1 MEVLLKFFTSHTG
14 WLVYV
19 LLFAILF
26 LSGLGL
32 PVPEDAVLLSGGF
45 LIYFGYTEY
54 LPTVVVMFA
63 GVLGGDILIF
73 TIGWKWGGDVVRH
86 KSVKHLLTPKRLA
99 RVQRHFE
106 KSGTMTILLA
116 RFLMGLRAATYLLAG
131 SMRMPFRQFFWL
143 DFLAALVSVPL
154 VSYLGFVFA
163 PQLESLLHLLRR
175 IEVLILIAA
184 LLVAGFFYWHRRS
197 RKSAAV

>member
-1 MEVLLKFFTSHTG
+1 MEVLLNFFTSHTG

-54 LPTVVVMFA
+54 VPTVVVMFV
-63 GVLGGDILIF
+63 GVLAGDVLIF
-73 TIGWKWGGDVVRH
+73 TIGRKWGADAVRH
-86 KSVKHLLTPKRLA
+86 KSLKHLLTPKRLA

-154 VSYLGFVFA
+154 VSYLGYVFA
-163 PQLESLLHLLRR
+163 PQLETLLMFLRR
-175 IEVLILIAA
+175 VEVLILIAV
-184 LLVAGFFYWHRRS
+184 LVGAGVFYWRRRS
-197 RKSAAV
+197 RKSEAV